1 MKQAAVRMDEKWPLS
16 TLSPEDADEILEA
29 IQEAEKE
36 IEQLTFD
43 DDPRCRAQ
51 GVKCTLRAWE

>member
-1 MKQAAVRMDEKWPLS
+1 MKQAAVRMDEKWPLA

-29 IQEAEKE
+29 IQEAEKK

-43 DDPRCRAQ
+43 DDPRS
-51 GVKCTLRAWE
+51 